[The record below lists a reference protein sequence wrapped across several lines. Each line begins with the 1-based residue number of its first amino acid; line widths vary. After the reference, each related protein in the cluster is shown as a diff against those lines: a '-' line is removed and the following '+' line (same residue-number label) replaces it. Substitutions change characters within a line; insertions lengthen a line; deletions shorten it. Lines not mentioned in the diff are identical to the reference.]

1 MTNDWFDL
9 YKLILKPI
17 SFHFYYRPIVKKNS
31 FFFFP
36 ARRQLCI
43 LRFSILLFR
52 CRFSR
57 KIMWLKFVNTNNKP
71 EVIVEY
77 FMSYVEKMRSK
88 CVSFYQVNVNTLQI
102 NQNLYFPSF
111 AFENTFT
118 GTARIIRSDQGISRN
133 YCDLIRVIHS
143 HVIRVLFV
151 EVRTQTRYR
160 FVHKKLRFVST
171 LNHLLKDPHS
181 TPTVIVRYILRD

>member
-1 MTNDWFDL
+1 M
-9 YKLILKPI
+9 
-17 SFHFYYRPIVKKNS
+17 
-31 FFFFP
+31 
-36 ARRQLCI
+36 CI
-43 LRFSILLFR
+43 LRFSVSLFR

-71 EVIVEY
+71 EVIVKY

-111 AFENTFT
+111 AFQNTFT
-118 GTARIIRSDQGISRN
+118 GTAQIIRSDQGISRN

-171 LNHLLKDPHS
+171 LNHLLKDPHP
-181 TPTVIVRYILRD
+181 TTTVIVRYILRD